1 MELANVLRCR
11 LFDLPILSSVF
22 FLLENEQSADA
33 VMARLTS
40 FIATAQTTLEFALY
54 DLCLFGPL
62 MQWLKLALQERAAA
76 RVQVRICYDGDKPY
90 VPNLAGGQ
98 DPASAGTGAICALVR
113 LPFPAGSAG

>member
-1 MELANVLRCR
+1 
-11 LFDLPILSSVF
+11 
-22 FLLENEQSADA
+22 
-33 VMARLTS
+33 MARLAS
-40 FIATAQTTLEFALY
+40 FIAKAQTTLEFALY
-54 DLCLFGPL
+54 DLCLSGPL

-113 LPFPAGSAG
+113 LPFRPDRRDETDAPQVHHSRSSRSLDRVAQSDE